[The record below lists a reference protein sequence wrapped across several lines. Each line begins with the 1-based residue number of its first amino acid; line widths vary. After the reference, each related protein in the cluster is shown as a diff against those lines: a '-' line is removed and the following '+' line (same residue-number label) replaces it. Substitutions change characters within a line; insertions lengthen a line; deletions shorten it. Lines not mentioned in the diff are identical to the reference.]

1 MDQRV
6 QNGLV
11 TRQRILERSVHL
23 ASLEGLSGLTI
34 GRLASDLGLSKGG
47 VFAHFGSKEELQL
60 ATLEAAA
67 AVFARAVLEPVD
79 PEQPALLQLRQ
90 LCAAWLSYLDAG
102 AFEGGCFFAAAAAEL
117 DGRPGAL
124 RDRFQAMIHAWLRG
138 LEQLA
143 KDAMRERHLQ
153 AKLDVEQLS
162 FELYSLVLGA
172 NWSRQLFN
180 NQIAIARAR
189 AVVQRRLFELA
200 TERGRVLLQQADAKD
215 KAQRSRVKRGA
226 NTSDST
232 R

>member
-11 TRQRILERSVHL
+11 TRQRILDRSVHL

-162 FELYSLVLGA
+162 FELYALVLGA

-200 TERGRVLLQQADAKD
+200 TEHGRVLLQQADAKD
-215 KAQRSRVKRGA
+215 KAPRSRAKRGA
-226 NTSDST
+226 
-232 R
+232 